1 MRTRLPVVLG
11 LATVLCYVSS
21 GSPQVTS
28 LPKKKGSTAAK
39 RKTRKPAPPPVS
51 ASMRADSVQR
61 VDQYLNESGTHPF
74 EQAGALV
81 PFFEQL
87 LRAGGESPSPV
98 HIIHWG
104 DSHTAADEWTG
115 AIRDLFRERFGDGGS
130 GFSVAGHPFRGYRR
144 LDIHGGATPLWQTA
158 GGRAGYGDGWFGLG
172 GVAQFTQRA
181 GQALWLDAECEFLEI
196 HYLQQP
202 GGGRLGLYDG
212 DQRLDT
218 IVTDGDSAPGFKR
231 YNVSAGPHRFLLRTL
246 DTHPVRVFGWVADK
260 AAGVTYEALGLNG
273 AEAGVLLRW
282 NEDMLA
288 SYMQRRNPGLIVL
301 AYGTNEASD
310 PAWLTDSYRDTFAHV
325 VARVRQLAPAASILV
340 IGPDDRWIATGG
352 RWRPLSGIESIV
364 ADQKAVCRQ
373 QGCAYWDLRARMGGS
388 GSMRDWVYAGFA
400 QNDHVHFTSTGY
412 RRLGAVLFG
421 DLMQQFETYR
431 KSRVPTDQQLSHE
444 RPD

>member
-11 LATVLCYVSS
+11 LATALCYWSF

-28 LPKKKGSTAAK
+28 VPKKQAAAAAK
-39 RKTRKPAPPPVS
+39 RKTRKPALP
-51 ASMRADSVQR
+51 AITAAMRADSMQR
-61 VDQYLNESGTHPF
+61 VDQYLNQSAAHAF
-74 EQAGALV
+74 EQPGVLAS
-81 PFFEQL
+81 FFEQL

-98 HIIHWG
+98 HILHWG

-115 AIRDLFRERFGDGGS
+115 SLRELFRERFGDGGS
-130 GFSVAGHPFRGYRR
+130 GFSVAGHPFPGYRR
-144 LDIHGGATPLWQTA
+144 LDAHGGATAFWRTA

-181 GQALWLDAECEFLEI
+181 GQAIWLDAQCDFLEI

-202 GGGRLGLYDG
+202 DGGRLALYDG
-212 DQRLDT
+212 DERMNT
-218 IVTDGDSAPGFKR
+218 IATDGDTAPGFKR
-231 YNVSAGPHRFLLRTL
+231 YNVSPGPHRFLLRTL
-246 DTHPVRVFGWVADK
+246 DAHPVRVFGWVADK

-282 NEDMLA
+282 DAGMLA
-288 SYMQRRNPGLIVL
+288 SYLQRRNPGLIVL

-310 PAWLTDSYRDTFAHV
+310 PNWHTESYRETFAQV
-325 VARVRQLAPAASILV
+325 IARVRQMAPAASILV
-340 IGPDDRWIATGG
+340 VGPDDRWISSGG
-352 RWRPLSGIESIV
+352 RWRPLSGIDGIV
-364 ADQKAVCRQ
+364 ADQRAVCQ
-373 QGCAYWDLRARMGGS
+373 ELGCAYWDLRARMGGN
-388 GSMRDWVYAGFA
+388 GSMRDWMYAGFA
-400 QNDHVHFTSTGY
+400 QNDHVHFTSVGY

-421 DLMQQFETYR
+421 DLMQQFEAYR

>member
-1 MRTRLPVVLG
+1 MRTRPPVVLG
-11 LATVLCYVSS
+11 LATALCYWAF
-21 GSPQVTS
+21 GSPQPTS
-28 LPKKKGSTAAK
+28 TPKKKPAVAPKRKARKPSLPPVTAA
-39 RKTRKPAPPPVS
+39 
-51 ASMRADSVQR
+51 MRAASVQR
-61 VDQYLNESGTHPF
+61 VDRYLNESASHTF
-74 EQAGALV
+74 EQPGALA

-87 LRAGGESPSPV
+87 LRASGESPSPV

-115 AIRDLFRERFGDGGS
+115 SLRELLRERFGDGGS
-130 GFSVAGHPFRGYRR
+130 GFSVAGHPFPGYRR
-144 LDIHGGATPLWQTA
+144 LDVRGGATPFWQTA

-172 GVAQFTQRA
+172 GVAQFTQRS
-181 GQALWLDAECEFLEI
+181 GQTIWLDADCDFLEI

-202 GGGRLGLYDG
+202 GGGRLALYDG
-212 DQRLDT
+212 EERLDT

-282 NEDMLA
+282 DAAMLA
-288 SYMQRRNPGLIVL
+288 SYLQRRNPGLIVL

-310 PAWLTDSYRDTFAHV
+310 PNWHTESYRDTFALV
-325 VARVRQLAPAASILV
+325 IARVRQMAPTTSILV
-340 IGPDDRWIATGG
+340 IGPDDRWILSGG
-352 RWRPLSGIESIV
+352 RWRPLAGIEGIV
-364 ADQKAVCRQ
+364 ADQRAVCQ
-373 QGCAYWDLRARMGGS
+373 ELGCAYWDLRARMGGS

-400 QNDHVHFTSTGY
+400 QSDHVHFTSVGY
-412 RRLGAVLFG
+412 RRLGAILFG
-421 DLMQQFETYR
+421 DLMQQFEAYR
-431 KSRVPTDQQLSHE
+431 KSRIPTDQQLSHE